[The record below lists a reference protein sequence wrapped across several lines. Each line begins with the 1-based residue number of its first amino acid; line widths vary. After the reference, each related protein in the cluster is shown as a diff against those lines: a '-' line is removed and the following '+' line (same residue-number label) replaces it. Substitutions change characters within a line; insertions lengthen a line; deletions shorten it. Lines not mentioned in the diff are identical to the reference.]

1 MKSMMLSMAKQ
12 ILIIEDEEQIVEI
25 CRDYLKADGYEV
37 ISAADGLVGL
47 EKSRTANPS
56 LIVLDLMLPGID
68 GFEVCRRI
76 RNESSTPIII
86 LTARHTE
93 SDKLLGLET
102 GADDYI
108 TKPFSPRELVARI
121 HTVLRRF
128 NVDAQK
134 GKFQSPSIQ
143 LDRDHYRA
151 ILPVGAVSLTPTEF
165 DILETLCSQ
174 PGQIFSRAQL
184 LSAARGITF
193 ESYERAIDS
202 HIRNLRRKIDN
213 SDDNAPHIIT
223 VHGFGY
229 KFVE

>member
-1 MKSMMLSMAKQ
+1 MNQ
-12 ILIIEDEEQIVEI
+12 NIYIIEDETKIIAI
-25 CRDYLKADGYEV
+25 CRDYLIADGFEV
-37 ISAADGLVGL
+37 VSATDGYSGMELFH
-47 EKSRTANPS
+47 STNPI
-56 LIVLDLMLPGID
+56 LIILDLMLPVID
-68 GFEVCRRI
+68 GYEICKRI
-76 RNESSTPIII
+76 RSESAVPIII

-93 SDKLLGLET
+93 TDKLLGLEL

-121 HTVLRRF
+121 RTVLRR
-128 NVDAQK
+128 VKSDLSMT
-134 GKFQSPSIQ
+134 GQSEGTFH
-143 LDRDHYRA
+143 LDRDHFRVK
-151 ILPVGAVSLTPTEF
+151 INDGEITLTPTEF

-174 PGQIFSRAQL
+174 PGQIFSRSQL
-184 LSAARGITF
+184 LSVARGITF

-213 SDDNAPHIIT
+213 DEDSKHIIT